1 MTMKVWLPLT
11 LRELVREVA
20 SDVRITWLVVASATI
35 SSRYSAEEPM
45 KPKDPNESVD
55 EQQCPTESN
64 NDLVDKKIERKRK
77 REGCSAG
84 NTCKKSKVS

>member
-1 MTMKVWLPLT
+1 
-11 LRELVREVA
+11 
-20 SDVRITWLVVASATI
+20 
-35 SSRYSAEEPM
+35 M